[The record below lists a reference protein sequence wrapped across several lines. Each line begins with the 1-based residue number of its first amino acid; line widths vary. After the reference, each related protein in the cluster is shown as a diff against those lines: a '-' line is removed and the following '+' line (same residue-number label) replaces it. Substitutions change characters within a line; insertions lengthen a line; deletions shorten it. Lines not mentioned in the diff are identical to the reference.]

1 MLSIMKISSEET
13 RKRALGAYR
22 EARGTQGEIARMYG
36 ISLRTFQRWWR
47 QFRRDGSTQP
57 GQRGHRRAIYRGQA
71 LKRLER
77 VLRKHPDATLEE
89 LREKTAQSCSLMAV
103 HRAVERLG
111 YRYKKNAV
119 GKRTKSS

>member
-1 MLSIMKISSEET
+1 
-13 RKRALGAYR
+13 
-22 EARGTQGEIARMYG
+22 MYG

-47 QFRRDGSTQP
+47 QFRRDGSMQP
-57 GQRGHRRAIYRGQA
+57 GKRGHRRAVYDGQT

-89 LREKTAQSCSLMAV
+89 LREKTAQKCSLMAV
-103 HRAVERLG
+103 HRAVVRLG

-119 GKRTKSS
+119 GKRAKSP